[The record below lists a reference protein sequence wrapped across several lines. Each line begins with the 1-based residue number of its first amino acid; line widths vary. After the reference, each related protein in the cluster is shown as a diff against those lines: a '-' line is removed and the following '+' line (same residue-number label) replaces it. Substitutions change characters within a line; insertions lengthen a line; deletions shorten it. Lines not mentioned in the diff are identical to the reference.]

1 MFNGFSSAASDFL
14 WGVRFNNYRSW
25 FMEHKQE
32 YLTLVQQPLKELA
45 GEVFETFTEKY
56 PDLDME
62 LHVSRIYR
70 DARRLHGKGPYKDHL
85 WFSIRKPTSTHW
97 TERPVFWFEIRPEG
111 YGYGM
116 GMWMAKPFTMECY
129 RKEILEHPERL
140 LPLAEQL
147 AQQDVF
153 VLDSPEY
160 KRPKEGTPN
169 GILADWYNRKGFSIS
184 CERDWD
190 STLESRQ
197 IVDDML
203 KGYEFLMPYY
213 HYFMEMCDL
222 ARMKE
227 FMR

>member
-1 MFNGFSSAASDFL
+1 MFTGFTDETVDFM
-14 WGVRFNNYRSW
+14 WGIRFNNERSW
-25 FMEHKQE
+25 FEEHKE
-32 YLTLVQQPLKELA
+32 IYLRHFYEPMKELG
-45 GEVFETFTEKY
+45 GEIYEFVRDQR
-56 PDLDME
+56 PDYSLICK
-62 LHVSRIYR
+62 VSRIYR
-70 DARRLHGKGPYKDHL
+70 DARRLHGRGPYKDHL

-140 LPLAEQL
+140 LPLAE
-147 AQQDVF
+147 AMAEQDVF

-160 KRPKEGTPN
+160 KRPKEGTPD
-169 GILADWYNRKGFSIS
+169 GILANWYNRKGFSIS

-190 STLESRQ
+190 STLESRK
-197 IVDDML
+197 IVEEMVE
-203 KGYEFLMPYY
+203 GFEFLMPYY

-222 ARMKE
+222 GRMKD

>member
-1 MFNGFSSAASDFL
+1 LFNGFSSAASEFL

-45 GEVFETFTEKY
+45 HEVYEGFTEAY
-56 PDLDME
+56 PELDME

-85 WFSIRKPTSTHW
+85 WFSIRKPTATHW

-129 RKEILEHPERL
+129 RKEILEHPNGCCRWQRL
-140 LPLAEQL
+140 WMRRKCLCWILPSTS
-147 AQQDVF
+147 AQRREHPMGFWHSGITARAFPSVA
-153 VLDSPEY
+153 
-160 KRPKEGTPN
+160 N
-169 GILADWYNRKGFSIS
+169 GIGTVFWKA
-184 CERDWD
+184 
-190 STLESRQ
+190 ES
-197 IVDDML
+197 
-203 KGYEFLMPYY
+203 
-213 HYFMEMCDL
+213 
-222 ARMKE
+222 
-227 FMR
+227 